1 MIYYKTIDY
10 EPFYPIVG
18 ASISAECL
26 SFPLLSLTFKK
37 HVCVTIRELVR
48 MRMRFSV
55 NEDRTPLNFIA
66 LYWFGVTDENPVTK
80 QVTFNNDSCHRCAMH
95 MMSEP
100 T

>member
-1 MIYYKTIDY
+1 MKQGFHTQQSLTSLQGMI
-10 EPFYPIVG
+10 
-18 ASISAECL
+18 
-26 SFPLLSLTFKK
+26 PLLTPD
-37 HVCVTIRELVR
+37 VTIRELVR

-66 LYWFGVTDENPVTK
+66 LYWFGLTGENPVTK
-80 QVTFNNDSCHRCAMH
+80 QVTFNNDSCHRCALH

>member
-1 MIYYKTIDY
+1 MTG
-10 EPFYPIVG
+10 V
-18 ASISAECL
+18 A
-26 SFPLLSLTFKK
+26 TNRN
-37 HVCVTIRELVR
+37 VTIRALVR

-66 LYWFGVTDENPVTK
+66 VYWFGLTDENPVTK
-80 QVTFNNDSCHRCAMH
+80 QVTFNNDSCNRCALH

>member
-1 MIYYKTIDY
+1 MI
-10 EPFYPIVG
+10 
-18 ASISAECL
+18 
-26 SFPLLSLTFKK
+26 PLLTPD
-37 HVCVTIRELVR
+37 VTIRELVR

-66 LYWFGVTDENPVTK
+66 LYWFGLIDENPVTK
-80 QVTFNNDSCHRCAMH
+80 QVTFNNDSCHRCALH